1 MRFREWKRRN
11 YLKQV
16 QLKKIELCKLNP
28 FEHHPYKVQDD
39 AEMEALTESIR
50 ENGIMTPLLVRSLND
65 GSGEYEVISGH
76 RRMRA
81 AEKAGLKTVPAF
93 VAEMDRLEAVVKMV
107 DSNLQREHL
116 LPSEKAFAYR
126 LKLEA
131 LKCQGKRT
139 DLSPRQDVDKSKSA
153 DQISETESGR
163 QVQRYIRLTY
173 LLPELLRRVDEGK
186 IALTPAVYLSYL
198 SRQEQL
204 WLVEAMEAND
214 CTPSVSQAFQ
224 LKADSAA
231 GNLTQDSI
239 IALMCKEKANQKD
252 RLKIPV
258 DRIRKYFPA
267 SYTNVQM
274 EEEIVK
280 MCEAR
285 YRKRTAM
292 ER

>member
-1 MRFREWKRRN
+1 MKA
-11 YLKQV
+11 V
-16 QLKKIELCKLNP
+16 QLKNIELCKLKP
-28 FEHHPYKVQDD
+28 FLHHPYKVQDD
-39 AEMEALTESIR
+39 AEMEALTESIK

-224 LKADSAA
+224 LKADSAT
-231 GNLTQDSI
+231 GKLTQDSI
-239 IALMCKEKANQKD
+239 IALMCREKANQKE
-252 RLKIPV
+252 RLKIPME
-258 DRIRKYFPA
+258 RIRKYFPA
-267 SYTNVQM
+267 SYTNAQM

-280 MCEAR
+280 MCEVR

>member
-1 MRFREWKRRN
+1 MKA
-11 YLKQV
+11 V
-16 QLKKIELCKLNP
+16 QLKNIELCKLKP
-28 FEHHPYKVQDD
+28 FLHHPYKVQDD
-39 AEMEALTESIR
+39 AEMEALTESIK

-173 LLPELLRRVDEGK
+173 LLPELLRSVDEGK

-224 LKADSAA
+224 LKADSAT
-231 GNLTQDSI
+231 GKLTQDSI
-239 IALMCKEKANQKD
+239 IALMCREKANQKE
-252 RLKIPV
+252 RLKIPME
-258 DRIRKYFPA
+258 RIRKYFPA
-267 SYTNVQM
+267 SYTNAQM

-280 MCEAR
+280 MCEVR
-285 YRKRTAM
+285 YRKRTVM

>member
-1 MRFREWKRRN
+1 M
-11 YLKQV
+11 KQV
-16 QLKKIELCKLNP
+16 QLAKIELCKLRP

-39 AEMEALTESIR
+39 AEMEALTESIK

-224 LKADSAA
+224 LKADSAT
-231 GNLTQDSI
+231 GKLTQDSI
-239 IALMCKEKANQKD
+239 IALMCREKANQKE
-252 RLKIPV
+252 RLKIPME
-258 DRIRKYFPA
+258 RIRKYFPA
-267 SYTNVQM
+267 SYTNAQM

-280 MCEAR
+280 MCEVR

>member
-1 MRFREWKRRN
+1 MKT
-11 YLKQV
+11 V
-16 QLKKIELCKLNP
+16 QLKNIELCKLKP
-28 FEHHPYKVQDD
+28 FAHHPYKVRDD
-39 AEMEALTESIR
+39 AEMEALTESIK
-50 ENGIMTPLLVRSLND
+50 ENGVMTPLLVRFIND
-65 GSGEYEVISGH
+65 GRGEYEIISGH
-76 RRMRA
+76 RRARA

-93 VAEMDRLEAVVKMV
+93 VAEMDRAESVIKMV

-131 LKCQGKRT
+131 LKQQGKRN
-139 DLSPRQDVDKSKSA
+139 DLSSRQDVRKLESA
-153 DQISETESGR
+153 EQVSETESGR

-173 LLPELLRRVDEGK
+173 LLPELLSRVDEGK

-198 SRQEQL
+198 SKQEQL

-214 CTPSVSQAFQ
+214 STPSVSQAFQ
-224 LKADSAA
+224 MKAESAV
-231 GNLTQDSI
+231 GKLTQDSI
-239 IALMCKEKANQKD
+239 IALMCKEKANQKE
-252 RLKIPV
+252 RLRIPM

-267 SYTNVQM
+267 NYTNAQM

-285 YRKRTAM
+285 FRKRTAM

>member
-107 DSNLQREHL
+107 DSNIQREHL